1 MDLNTMSLSELRR
14 LQSRVNGEIQRRNDS
29 ARRNFLKKVRKMAAE
44 DGLSLSEVI
53 GDITQAETRET
64 QPRKRKA
71 KAAEKKSGKLPVR
84 YHHPERPGIGWS
96 GHGRRPQWVI
106 DWLAEGKPLEA
117 LEPPSGN

>member
-29 ARRNFLKKVRKMAAE
+29 VRRNFLKKVRKMAAE

-53 GDITQAETRET
+53 GDITQTETRET
-64 QPRKRKA
+64 QLRKRKA
-71 KAAEKKSGKLPVR
+71 KAAEKKSGKLPIK

-106 DWLAEGKPLEA
+106 DWLAQGKPLEG